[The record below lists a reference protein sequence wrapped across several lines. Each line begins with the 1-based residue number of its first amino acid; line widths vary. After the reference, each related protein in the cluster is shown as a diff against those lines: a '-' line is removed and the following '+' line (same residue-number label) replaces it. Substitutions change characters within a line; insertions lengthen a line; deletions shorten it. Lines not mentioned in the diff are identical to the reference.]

1 MSSAP
6 ILQVSHLTKRFGH
19 LLALNDV
26 NLEIREG
33 ELFGIIGPNGAG
45 KSTLFFNIIGL
56 QKPDAGRVLFRGID
70 ITGKPPHKICDLGI
84 TCTFQVPHAFASMTV
99 EEVVRVGAYKRYG
112 EREVGRKVDEVI
124 ALCELEEYRRQR
136 CCDMGPALLRR
147 VELARALATEP
158 TLLLLDEA
166 GAGLNPTELTGLMTV
181 LRRLNEEKG
190 ITLCIVEHVMQMVM
204 GLCRRILVLDYGEVI
219 AEGSPQEISTNPRVI
234 EAYLGK
240 RAVC

>member
-1 MSSAP
+1 MSAP
-6 ILQVSHLTKRFGH
+6 ILQVSHLTKRFGS
-19 LLALNDV
+19 LVALNDV

-33 ELFGIIGPNGAG
+33 ERFSIIGPNGAG
-45 KSTLFFNIIGL
+45 KSTLFFNILGL
-56 QKPDAGRVLFRGID
+56 QKPDAGRVLFRGVD

-99 EEVVRVGAYKRYG
+99 EEAVRVGAYKRHRG
-112 EREVGRKVDEVI
+112 RDVDRKVDEVI
-124 ALCELEEYRRQR
+124 ALCDLEEYRRQR
-136 CCDMGPALLRR
+136 CCDMGLAPLRR

-166 GAGLNPTELTGLMTV
+166 GAGLNPTELAGLMTV
-181 LRRLNEEKG
+181 LRRLNEEQG

-204 GLCRRILVLDYGEVI
+204 GLCQRILVLDYGEVI

-240 RAVC
+240 GAVC